1 VDPSGLIDSLHRQPV
16 LAVLRPQ
23 SVQQAHRQLEQ
34 LLAVGLVHVELAVEQ
49 QPHRLPAWTAMARE
63 LGEAFPGLRLGAASV
78 RRAEGLAAAVAAG
91 LHYVVSPILDPRL
104 LELAH
109 GAGLTLVP
117 GVFSPTE
124 VDAAVRYGCRAVK
137 LYPASAL
144 GSGYWPS
151 LQGPLGPLPF
161 CIAAGGLRCR
171 DVLPWLAAGVDAVA
185 LGNGLFVVQ
194 DQQSFL
200 DPSLAPVLEQ
210 LHEGAKVDVLST

>member
-1 VDPSGLIDSLHRQPV
+1 M
-16 LAVLRPQ
+16 LRPQ
-23 SVQQAHRQLEQ
+23 SAQQAHRQLEQ

-63 LGEAFPGLRLGAASV
+63 LCEAFPDLRLGAASV
-78 RRAEGLAAAVAAG
+78 RRAEGLAAAAAAG

-124 VDAAVRYGCRAVK
+124 VDAAVRYGCAAVK

-144 GSGYWPS
+144 GRGYWPS

-161 CIAAGGLRCR
+161 CIAAGGLRCG

>member
-1 VDPSGLIDSLHRQPV
+1 
-16 LAVLRPQ
+16 VLRPQ
-23 SVQQAHRQLEQ
+23 SAQQAHRQLEQ

-63 LGEAFPGLRLGAASV
+63 LSEAFPDLRLGAASV
-78 RRAEGLAAAVAAG
+78 RRAEGLAAAAAAG

-124 VDAAVRYGCRAVK
+124 VDAAVRYGCAAVK

-144 GSGYWPS
+144 GRGYWPS

-161 CIAAGGLRCR
+161 CIAAGGLRCG

-200 DPSLAPVLEQ
+200 DASLAPVLEQ